1 MTQHEDFTPTHVKG
15 IKEHVPNLS
24 AGVHPSE
31 SQILRDLSLK
41 NKKNKVMVSQE
52 GHLRQTSVLGTCLYV
67 LTHTHVPVYIHTHT
81 SNNNKSSYALE
92 LKC

>member
-1 MTQHEDFTPTHVKG
+1 MKG

-24 AGVHPSE
+24 TGVHPSE

-52 GHLRQTSVLGTCLYV
+52 GHLRQTSVLGTFLYV
-67 LTHTHVPVYIHTHT
+67 PCTYTYTCACVHTHT
-81 SNNNKSSYALE
+81 SNNNKSYALE
-92 LKC
+92 LKCEGQL